1 MQKYVLIAT
10 AIGVGLTAGLHRRT
24 SC

>member
-10 AIGVGLTAGLHRRT
+10 AIGVGLTAGLQRRT